1 MPVLKKWPSLVRCLT
16 AEVTEGLP
24 QVEIQDVS
32 TLIACCLEA
41 AVVAEG
47 KADDAQG
54 ALPDIVHRL
63 HFFWGTMMHLT

>member
-24 QVEIQDVS
+24 QVEIQDIA

-47 KADDAQG
+47 KSDDAPG
-54 ALPDIVHRL
+54 AISDIAHRVQ
-63 HFFWGTMMHLT
+63 